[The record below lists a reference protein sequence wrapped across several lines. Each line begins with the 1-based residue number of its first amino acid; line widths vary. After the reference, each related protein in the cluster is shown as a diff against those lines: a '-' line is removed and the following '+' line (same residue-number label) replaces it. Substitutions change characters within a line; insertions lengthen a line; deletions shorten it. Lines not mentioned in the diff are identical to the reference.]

1 MSGAGKWAMGL
12 LILLGIGN
20 LMPVPAGEGEG
31 PPGIAVGLLI
41 ALGIAGLISAYGVYK
56 GARWAKPAGITTRV
70 LDILLGLPAFFAGVE
85 APVVILV
92 SVGIVL
98 SILCIVA
105 LVKWEPQSARLA
117 TA

>member
-1 MSGAGKWAMGL
+1 MSGAAKWSMAL

-31 PPGIAVGLLI
+31 PPGFIVVLMLGL
-41 ALGIAGLISAYGVYK
+41 GVAGLVSAFGVYK

-70 LDILLGLPAFFAGVE
+70 LDILSGLPAFFAGVE
-85 APVVILV
+85 APVIVLV

-105 LVKWEPQSARLA
+105 LVKWEPQPARMA